1 MSEKSFVTI
10 VDKICIV
17 TGKQFHANEIM
28 INQRLHNSFEK
39 YTLAGYG
46 ISPEVQE
53 KLDDGYIA
61 LIGFDASKTT
71 PNLKS
76 YSDFYRTGEVAYL
89 KSNVFEDIFTV
100 ELPKDKF
107 TFVEKEVIDYLQTL
121 QQEET

>member
-17 TGKQFHANEIM
+17 TGKQFHANELM
-28 INQRLHNSFEK
+28 MDLRLKDSFDK
-39 YTLAGYG
+39 HTLTGYG

-53 KLDDGYIA
+53 KLDDNYIA
-61 LIGFDASKTT
+61 LIGFDASLTT
-71 PNLKS
+71 PNPELA
-76 YSDFYRTGEVAYL
+76 SDFYRTGDVAYL

-121 QQEET
+121 QQEEV